1 MKQLKTNNHKQ
12 IYLEGELNNF
22 MNNQQNIDGITNMNK
37 PKERNINNNFPNNNS
52 NNYNNYA
59 QRILNSDRTK
69 NNKRG
74 MLKKISI
81 PSQKEYM
88 T

>member
-1 MKQLKTNNHKQ
+1 
-12 IYLEGELNNF
+12 
-22 MNNQQNIDGITNMNK
+22 MNNQQNIDGIININK
-37 PKERNINNNFPNNNS
+37 PKERNINNNFPNNNP

-59 QRILNSDRTK
+59 QRILNTDRTK

-74 MLKKISI
+74 MPKKSSI
-81 PSQKEYM
+81 PSQKKYM